1 MEGSAGVRRGFRVCL
16 LIVEQRSP
24 LIKSFRATAVAGPTP
39 FVLLGDK
46 QGRLSILTCPVEG
59 NRATASL
66 VGTVRHQGASVGHLL
81 IYVL

>member
-1 MEGSAGVRRGFRVCL
+1 MEEAHTDYDL
-16 LIVEQRSP
+16 
-24 LIKSFRATAVAGPTP
+24 RATAMPGPMP

-66 VGTVRHQGASVGHLL
+66 VGTVREQAV
-81 IYVL
+81 IA